1 MTRLTT
7 LTASLLTAAALA
19 PAAALAVAG
28 DTELRGAP
36 QLRQAG
42 ANTVQVGFT
51 NDDKVRTARVVI
63 AGHGT
68 ATKIKPAGRHGDDF
82 KYVARVE
89 LRRAMTVGQKY
100 EVRIAVDGDETP
112 AKRKVVLKSAR

>member
-19 PAAALAVAG
+19 PAAVLAASG

-36 QLRQAG
+36 QLQQAG
-42 ANTVQVGFT
+42 AKTVQVSFT
-51 NDDKVRTARVVI
+51 NDDKVRSARVVI

-68 ATKIKPAGRHGDDF
+68 ATKVKADGRHGDDY
-82 KYVARVE
+82 KYVARVKV
-89 LRRAMTVGQKY
+89 RKAMEVGRKY

-112 AKRKVVLKSAR
+112 AERLAVLRAAR